1 MVIMALVAHYNLELH
16 QIDVKT
22 ILLNEELL
30 ENICIAQSKG
40 FITREK
46 NTGCHLWKSIYRLKQ
61 TSR

>member
-46 NTGCHLWKSIYRLKQ
+46 IRYATYGSPFID
-61 TSR
+61 